1 MVRFGARLV
10 ARRAM
15 VEILEGEHDQR
26 PVSMFEFPNIDAIDA
41 FWNSPDY
48 IPVKKLRND
57 IATLD
62 IWVFPGV

>member
-1 MVRFGARLV
+1 
-10 ARRAM
+10 
-15 VEILEGEHDQR
+15 
-26 PVSMFEFPNIDAIDA
+26 MFEFPNIDAIDA
-41 FWNSPDY
+41 FWNSPDH